1 MKTDLSCTDQDTSK
15 IRCDKLRKAL
25 IAKSYAIGERVE
37 FMKSWCE
44 KYGVFDNKKK
54 FNDYNAQELK
64 GLLEKFNRVVKH
76 RIGRVSKK
84 L

>member
-1 MKTDLSCTDQDTSK
+1 METVSYTDQGASK

-25 IAKSYAIGERVE
+25 IAKSYAIGEHVE
-37 FMKSWCE
+37 FVKSWCE
-44 KYGVFDNKKK
+44 KYGVFEHKKK

-76 RIGRVSKK
+76 RIERVSE
-84 L
+84 